1 MKKMRKALLAILA
14 VMICGCAN
22 ESDVEYKIGISQ
34 IVEHTSLNTIRESM
48 IDELNVLGYVDGE
61 KIEIDYKNAQNDRTT
76 LNSIMQG
83 FAGDN
88 KDLIVAIATPT
99 AMSAAP
105 FASKMPVVFSA
116 VSDPV
121 GAGLVSDP
129 QKPDKNITGTSDEIQ
144 VEKILELAMHVDPD
158 LKTLGFIYNASE
170 ANSITN
176 LAKTR
181 IFCETNKIKLEE
193 VSVANVGEIQQAAT
207 ILAGKVDAVFAP
219 NDNTLASG
227 IDALNL
233 ALQQVKC
240 PLYVG
245 ADSMVMDGGF
255 ASIGINYENLGRET
269 ARMVVDILNGKD
281 VSNIPVKVFDTD
293 LYTYINVETAKVLG
307 IEIPET
313 ILNSE
318 KTILLGN
325 QEE

>member
-14 VMICGCAN
+14 VMICGCAK
-22 ESDVEYKIGISQ
+22 ESDVEYKIGVSQ

-48 IDELNVLGYVDGE
+48 IDELTVLGYVDGE

-121 GAGLVSDP
+121 GAGLVSNP

-144 VEKILELAMHVDPD
+144 VEKILELAMQFDAD

-170 ANSITN
+170 ANLLRIWQKQEFSVKRTISN
-176 LAKTR
+176 LK
-181 IFCETNKIKLEE
+181 K
-193 VSVANVGEIQQAAT
+193 
-207 ILAGKVDAVFAP
+207 
-219 NDNTLASG
+219 
-227 IDALNL
+227 
-233 ALQQVKC
+233 
-240 PLYVG
+240 
-245 ADSMVMDGGF
+245 
-255 ASIGINYENLGRET
+255 
-269 ARMVVDILNGKD
+269 
-281 VSNIPVKVFDTD
+281 
-293 LYTYINVETAKVLG
+293 
-307 IEIPET
+307 
-313 ILNSE
+313 
-318 KTILLGN
+318 
-325 QEE
+325 